1 MEYLTSE
8 EAGQPLGGRFA
19 WPVGLLVNEKAGLK
33 GINGALKIN
42 GNGHSNGKAMNGNG
56 NANGNGKIANGNG
69 NVKKDL

>member
-1 MEYLTSE
+1 VEYLTSE
-8 EAGQPLGGRFA
+8 EAGQSLGGRFA

-33 GINGALKIN
+33 GTNGAVKMN

-56 NANGNGKIANGNG
+56 KANGNGKIANGNG